1 VTERAAFLARDLD
14 QARAA
19 VAAGAELGAPILI
32 LTPEDSAAA
41 LGVLWAQELAAH
53 LRREFPGADL
63 ILAFGCGDRAA
74 LAHEALRAGAEA
86 VCFTGPE
93 DRALGLAEVAAALGR
108 TFLPT
113 RPPALDLSRLSPK
126 GRAAAAKAWI
136 GNPAARADVDPV
148 VGLPGTPP
156 GH

>member
-1 VTERAAFLARDLD
+1 MTERAAFLARDLD

-19 VAAGAELGAPILI
+19 VMAGAELGAPILI

-41 LGVLWAQELAAH
+41 LGVLWTQELAAH

-63 ILAFGCGDRAA
+63 ILAFDCGDRAA

-86 VCFTGPE
+86 VCFTGSE
-93 DRALGLAEVAAALGR
+93 AQAHGLVAIAAELGR

-136 GNPAARADVDPV
+136 GNPAGRADVDPV

>member
-1 VTERAAFLARDLD
+1 MSKRAAFLARDLD

-19 VAAGAELGAPILI
+19 VATGVEAGVPVLI
-32 LTPEDSAAA
+32 LTPEDSAPA
-41 LGVLWAQELAAH
+41 LGILWSQELAAH
-53 LRREFPGADL
+53 LRREFPEADL
-63 ILAFGCGDRAA
+63 IVAFDCGDRAA

-86 VCFTGPE
+86 VCFTGP
-93 DRALGLAEVAAALGR
+93 DDQARGLAEVAGALGR
-108 TFLPT
+108 AFLPM

-136 GNPAARADVDPV
+136 GNPAGRADVDPV

>member
-1 VTERAAFLARDLD
+1 M
-14 QARAA
+14 
-19 VAAGAELGAPILI
+19 AAGVELGAPILI

-41 LGVLWAQELAAH
+41 LGILWSQELAAH
-53 LRREFPGADL
+53 LRREFPQADVTV
-63 ILAFGCGDRAA
+63 AFDCGDRAA

-93 DRALGLAEVAAALGR
+93 EQARGLAEVAGALGR
-108 TFLPT
+108 TVLT
-113 RPPALDLSRLSPK
+113 ARPPALDLAAVPPK
-126 GRAAAAKAWI
+126 RRAAAAKAWI
-136 GNPAARADVDPV
+136 GNPEARADVDPV